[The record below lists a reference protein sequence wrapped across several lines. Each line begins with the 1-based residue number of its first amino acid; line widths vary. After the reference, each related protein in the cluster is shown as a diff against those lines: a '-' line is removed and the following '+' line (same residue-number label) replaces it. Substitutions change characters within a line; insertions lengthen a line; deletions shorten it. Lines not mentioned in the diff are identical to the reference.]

1 MTGRSCGVVGSP
13 IAHSLSPVMHR
24 AAYGALGLD
33 WTYGATDVTNG
44 GLADHVKG
52 LDPSWRG
59 LSVTAP
65 LKREAATLADTSDHV
80 VMLTGVANTLVHDD
94 DGSIAASNTDVPGAV
109 SALIERGIDQ
119 VPLVRV
125 LGGGATAASVA
136 HAVAGL
142 GAVRLE
148 LVVRDASRAE
158 EARAAGERAG
168 LEVGVALVDEPM
180 LDVAD
185 LLVSTI
191 PGGSFHG
198 RAAEL
203 VESARAVFDVAYEPW
218 PSVLVQAA
226 ERDRRP
232 AATGLDLLAHQA
244 VLQVRLMT
252 GLDVKVDLLRDAA
265 LDHLNR
271 VTH

>member
-1 MTGRSCGVVGSP
+1 MTARSCGVVGSP

-24 AAYGALGLD
+24 AAYDALGLD
-33 WTYGATDVTNG
+33 WSYEASEVAEGR
-44 GLADHVKG
+44 LAQHVADLG
-52 LDPSWRG
+52 PSWLG

-65 LKREAATLADTSDHV
+65 LKREAARLADSSDHV
-80 VMLTGVANTLVHDD
+80 VLLTGVANTLVRGD
-94 DGSIAASNTDVPGAV
+94 DGRVEASNTDVPGAV
-109 SALIERGIDQ
+109 SALVERGIDQ

-148 LVVRDASRAE
+148 LVVRDAARAD

-168 LEVGVALVDEPM
+168 LEVAVALVDEPM

-191 PGGSFHG
+191 PGGTFQG
-198 RAAEL
+198 
-203 VESARAVFDVAYEPW
+203 
-218 PSVLVQAA
+218 
-226 ERDRRP
+226 
-232 AATGLDLLAHQA
+232 
-244 VLQVRLMT
+244 
-252 GLDVKVDLLRDAA
+252 
-265 LDHLNR
+265 
-271 VTH
+271 